1 MSIATTETTTTSSES
16 AAELIPSLPDDV
28 ASNCLAR
35 IPRWYHPT
43 LSIVSKPIRSLL
55 SSPFF
60 FTTRSLL
67 NSTQHSLYLTIR
79 SPENRSTWF
88 TLYHNPKPTA
98 QNDDVH
104 LLVPIPP
111 LPLPAVGAAYVV
123 AGPDIYVL
131 GGSINDAPSSNVWV
145 LDCRF
150 HTWRAG
156 PPMRVAREFAAAG
169 VVDGKIYVIGGCVTD
184 SWSRSEYWAEALDLD
199 TGVWEAVPSPIEVR
213 GKWMHASAVIG
224 GRVYALADRG
234 GVAYDPRTRV
244 WEGVEKRLDMG
255 WRGRACVV
263 HGMLYCYDYLG
274 KIRGFDSKNR
284 VWKELKG
291 VEKRLP
297 KFLCGA
303 TMANVGEK
311 LLVLWETKAIGKSV
325 EIWGAEIEVEENGDG
340 ELWGNIDW
348 SQKLLSVPKHSSI
361 VQCSAVDV

>member
-1 MSIATTETTTTSSES
+1 MSSLSSTNTTEST
-16 AAELIPSLPDDV
+16 AELIPSLPYDV

-35 IPRWYHPT
+35 VPRHYHPT
-43 LSIVSKPIRSLL
+43 LSVLSKPIRSLL

-67 NSTQHSLYLTIR
+67 SSAQPLLYLSLR
-79 SPENRSTWF
+79 SPDHRSTWY
-88 TLYHNPKPTA
+88 TLNQNPNPKTNPL
-98 QNDDVH
+98 H

-111 LPLPAVGAAYVV
+111 VPSPAIGAAY
-123 AGPDIYVL
+123 AAFGFSIYVL
-131 GGSINDAPSSNVWV
+131 GGSIHDAPTNHVWI

-169 VVDGKIYVIGGCVTD
+169 VVDGIIYVIGGCVTD
-184 SWSRSEYWAEALDLD
+184 SWTRSEYWAEALDPG
-199 TGVWEAVPSPIEVR
+199 TGRWEAVASPVEVR

-234 GVAYDPRTRV
+234 GVVYDPKTRV
-244 WEGVEKRLDMG
+244 WEGVEKRMDMG

-303 TMANVGEK
+303 TMANVGEN
-311 LLVLWETKAIGKSV
+311 LVVLWETKANGKEM
-325 EIWGAEIEVEENGDG
+325 EIWCAEIEVEENGDG
-340 ELWGNIDW
+340 ELWGRIEW
-348 SQKLLSVPKHSSI
+348 SQKLLSVPKHSNI
-361 VQCSAVDV
+361 VQCSAVYV